1 MDSDIPNWLFLSNH
15 LEYRE
20 TFVAIFLALD
30 FISLTSLFS
39 LLIFY
44 RLRFAFSFPLVFS
57 ECLGWTSLCFYGI
70 TLFLKS
76 LISNKYWC
84 QEWWACGHR
93 GFFALSFCCLW
104 TLSLMRVF
112 RVVTQSHMPRVLWVR
127 NKASSKPTFCRTES
141 IQPGLFTAKESVTSV
156 FPLSRASSSF
166 ITLLQRMRG
175 FSKTYYII

>member
-70 TLFLKS
+70 TLFLKT

-127 NKASSKPTFCRTES
+127 NKANPPSAAQSPFN
-141 IQPGLFTAKESVTSV
+141 QAF
-156 FPLSRASSSF
+156 
-166 ITLLQRMRG
+166 LLQRSLWLPS
-175 FSKTYYII
+175 FPYLVLVPHL